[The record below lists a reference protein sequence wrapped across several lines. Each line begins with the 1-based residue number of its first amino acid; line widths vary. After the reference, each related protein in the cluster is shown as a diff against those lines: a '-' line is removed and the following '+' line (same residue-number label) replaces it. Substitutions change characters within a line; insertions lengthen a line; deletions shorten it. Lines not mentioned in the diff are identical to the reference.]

1 MARFRLTRRRVFV
14 TFTWQMTRPPLVLIS
29 PGIEKEGAEFSDR
42 SISLSEAYLRA
53 VANAGGVP
61 LTLPVGRS
69 RELVAECVRRCDGIL
84 LTGGDD
90 IEPRL
95 YGDGLPSGLR
105 RTVSTTPDGGERD
118 LRELLLIDEIFSQG
132 KPLLAICRG
141 HQLLNVALGG
151 TLIVDIPRQVP
162 NALNH
167 RRMDKRNEV
176 VHEVRLT
183 AGCLLSKITAKQKLG
198 VNSTHHQA
206 VGRVAQ
212 PLKVTA
218 TSRDGIVE
226 GMELK
231 PGAARLLPFL
241 MSVQFHPE
249 RLAGRFPEHGA
260 VFRAFIQA
268 CLLHRK
274 RYL

>member
-1 MARFRLTRRRVFV
+1 MS
-14 TFTWQMTRPPLVLIS
+14 RPPLILIS
-29 PGIEKEGAEFSDR
+29 PGVEKKGAEFSDR
-42 SISLSEAYLRA
+42 SISLSEAYPRA
-53 VANAGGVP
+53 VADAGGVP

-69 RELVAECVRRCDGIL
+69 CELVAECVRQCDGVL

-90 IEPRL
+90 IDPRL
-95 YGDGLPSGLR
+95 YGDGLPANLR

-118 LRELLLIDEIFSQG
+118 LRELLLIDEVFRQG
-132 KPLLAICRG
+132 RPLLAICRG

-167 RRMDKRNEV
+167 RRMDQRNRV

-183 AGCLLSKITAKQKLG
+183 EGCLLSKIAGKQKLG

-212 PLKVTA
+212 PLAVTA
-218 TSRDGIVE
+218 TSGDGIVE

-231 PGAARLLPFL
+231 PGATRLLPFL

-249 RLAGRFPEHGA
+249 RLADRYPEHRA
-260 VFRAFIQA
+260 VFRVFTQA

-274 RYL
+274 RHL